1 MFSIG
6 DYVMYGAEG
15 VCRIVAIEELDLTG
29 ESLPYYRLAPESDRS
44 STIFVPI
51 ANSILTDRIKPML
64 TEDEVRALLKE
75 KSEGAFEWTDSTN
88 LRKVRYQEII
98 NGGDRRRTLALV
110 RELHARQ
117 KRIKGTGQRFSI
129 TDEHYYKLA
138 QRLLFDEFSRVIPV
152 SQAEFLDFITKSE

>member
-6 DYVMYGAEG
+6 EYVMYGAEG
-15 VCRIVAIEELDLTG
+15 VCRIVGIEELDLTG
-29 ESLPYYRLAPESDRS
+29 ETSPYYRLAPESDRS

-64 TEDEVRALLKE
+64 TEDEARALLGE
-75 KSEGAFEWTDSTN
+75 KSDGIFEWVENTN
-88 LRKVRYQEII
+88 LRKTRYQEIV
-98 NGGDRRRTLALV
+98 NGGDRRKTLALV

-117 KRIKGTGQRFSI
+117 KKIKGTGQRFSI

-138 QRLLFDEFSRVIPV
+138 QKLLFDEFSRIIPV
-152 SQAEFLDFITKSE
+152 TQAEFLDLITKTE